1 VHGLHDIVLPEAV
14 SYVPQTAVWYALFSS
29 VLALLAWGGIVWV
42 RHERRNRYRK
52 RALDRLADIEA
63 RGAFAELPV
72 LVKQTALSFAPRAE
86 VASLSGDEWLR
97 FLDATYRGD
106 AFTRGPGR
114 RLPVLAYGRP
124 HTVDVGELLTLVRRW
139 IRKHHV
145 RV

>member
-1 VHGLHDIVLPEAV
+1 MQGLHDIVLPEAV
-14 SYVPQTAVWYALFSS
+14 SYIPQTAAWYALFSG

-52 RALDRLADIEA
+52 LALDRLADIEA

-72 LVKQTALSFAPRAE
+72 LVKQTVLSFVPRDE
-86 VASLSGDEWLR
+86 VASLSGDAWLR
-97 FLDATYRGD
+97 FLDATYSGD

-114 RLPVLAYGRP
+114 QLPVLAYGRP
-124 HTVDVGELLTLVRRW
+124 DTVDVGELLTLVRLW
-139 IRKHHV
+139 IRKHDV